1 MNIKKTLV
9 SLFLLGL
16 GTYGMA
22 QVNVDVNLNIKH
34 SVDGISDFG
43 RERHMTIHSSPLE
56 TDWIGEEDKLDYL
69 INDLHVFFG
78 RDNGSATWKFK
89 ATTQDPARPNMPNV
103 EQMKGLGTWLKGEYE
118 SNTKVHQY
126 YKNGGMIMGTNP
138 HPTYP
143 TLSWN
148 GDGNTTEGWAPQ
160 NVETSAEW
168 MEVYLDNFFSKGD
181 GAPGEPMP
189 KYWEVINEPDMI
201 MMTGSMTCTSQ
212 EKLWE
217 YHNLVATKVKARLG
231 AKAPKIG
238 GMTWGLHDLYNQDGV
253 SRYGQ
258 DHYDQWLSAESKP
271 VYHAMMDSEV
281 AKYRANDWYQWDV
294 MWQGFIDACGAN
306 MDFHSVHIYDWPSW
320 SADNINIRAG
330 GHTEAMLDLLE
341 WYDNFKF
348 GKKKDVLLSEYG
360 AVSNYIDKP
369 TLDTKRRDWE
379 NLKPFNSMLMQFLER
394 PSQIILSMPFTPIK
408 AEWGDYK
415 NAAGVVTNRYPYTM
429 MNKDASG
436 KWQWTE
442 FV

>member
-1 MNIKKTLV
+1 MLYEVIT
-9 SLFLLGL
+9 
-16 GTYGMA
+16 
-22 QVNVDVNLNIKH
+22 
-34 SVDGISDFG
+34 DGISDFG

-253 SRYGQ
+253 VITSYSI
-258 DHYDQWLSAESKP
+258 HYTKLYE
-271 VYHAMMDSEV
+271 
-281 AKYRANDWYQWDV
+281 NDG
-294 MWQGFIDACGAN
+294 GFQL
-306 MDFHSVHIYDWPSW
+306 Y
-320 SADNINIRAG
+320 
-330 GHTEAMLDLLE
+330 
-341 WYDNFKF
+341 
-348 GKKKDVLLSEYG
+348 
-360 AVSNYIDKP
+360 
-369 TLDTKRRDWE
+369 
-379 NLKPFNSMLMQFLER
+379 
-394 PSQIILSMPFTPIK
+394 
-408 AEWGDYK
+408 
-415 NAAGVVTNRYPYTM
+415 
-429 MNKDASG
+429 
-436 KWQWTE
+436 
-442 FV
+442 